1 MKNFLPAEDWRSRC
15 WDARTH
21 ESANINR
28 ASLFSSAFA
37 FSLSRFSYCTW
48 MIVIL
53 VFLTVSPFQ
62 VRAEGIMAGE
72 SLTLGRAVE
81 LALKNQPSINAGAA
95 SVRASEA
102 RIGQARSNYYPQ
114 LTASGN
120 YTRSS
125 TANGSNGISSNGA
138 TDHYSSNVS
147 LNQNVY
153 DFGRTS
159 SQVTIQKFNTQSAR
173 SDLQDTTDQVVF
185 NAKQAYYNLLE
196 TERAKAVAQEA
207 IVQFHK
213 HLDQARGFFEVGTKP
228 KFDVTKAEVDLSNA
242 RLNLIRAE
250 NNMNLARVTLNNA
263 MGLPDAPPYTLQDT
277 LTYVKYELAFEEAI
291 KKAESQR
298 ADLQSLR
305 YRESAS
311 KESISLAKK
320 GYLPSVSG
328 SAGYTFAGSG
338 FPLDDGWN
346 YGLSLNIPIFT
357 GFLTKYQVA
366 EAQANAD
373 TLRSNEQTLRQDILL
388 QVQRGYIALREAA
401 ESIQTTEL
409 SVRQAKENLDL
420 ANGRYEAGVGSPIE
434 VTDAVV
440 AYSDA
445 QLAYSRS
452 LYMYKI
458 AQATIE
464 RAIGERL

>member
-1 MKNFLPAEDWRSRC
+1 MKKLNCSTPAL
-15 WDARTH
+15 AV
-21 ESANINR
+21 
-28 ASLFSSAFA
+28 L
-37 FSLSRFSYCTW
+37 L
-48 MIVIL
+48 
-53 VFLTVSPFQ
+53 FLTLSPFQ
-62 VRAEGIMAGE
+62 ARAEGIMPGE
-72 SLTLGRAVE
+72 SLTLNRAVQI
-81 LALKNQPSINAGAA
+81 ALKNQPSIMAGAA
-95 SVRASEA
+95 SVRANEA

-114 LTASGN
+114 LAASGN

-125 TANGSNGISSNGA
+125 TPAGGNGFSGNNTS
-138 TDHYSSNVS
+138 DHYTSNVS

-159 SQVTIQKFNTQSAR
+159 SRVAIQKLNTQSAR
-173 SDLQDTTDQVVF
+173 SDLQDTVDQVVF

-196 TERAKAVAQEA
+196 TERAQVVARET
-207 IVQFHK
+207 IVQFER

-242 RLNLIRAE
+242 RLNLIKAE
-250 NNMNLARVTLNNA
+250 NTVSLARVALNNA
-263 MGLPDAPPYTLQDT
+263 IGLPDAPPYSLQDT
-277 LTYVKYELAFEEAI
+277 LSYVKYELPFEEAI

-305 YRESAS
+305 FRESAS

-320 GYLPSVSG
+320 GYLPDLSG
-328 SAGYTFAGSG
+328 GAGYTFAGSG
-338 FPLDDGWN
+338 FPLDEGWN
-346 YGLSLNIPIFT
+346 YGLTLSIPIFT

-373 TLRSNEQTLRQDILL
+373 TLRSDEQTLRQDILL
-388 QVQRGYIALREAA
+388 QVQRGYIVLREAV
-401 ESIQTTEL
+401 ESIHTAEL
-409 SVRQAKENLDL
+409 AIRQAKENLDL

-440 AYSDA
+440 AHSDA

-452 LYMYKI
+452 LYAYKI

-464 RAIGERL
+464 RAIGERP

>member
-1 MKNFLPAEDWRSRC
+1 MTKLDYSILAL
-15 WDARTH
+15 A
-21 ESANINR
+21 IL
-28 ASLFSSAFA
+28 LFFA
-37 FSLSRFSYCTW
+37 FTALRA
-48 MIVIL
+48 
-53 VFLTVSPFQ
+53 
-62 VRAEGIMAGE
+62 RAEGIAPGE
-72 SLTLGRAVE
+72 SLTLSRAVQI
-81 LALKNQPSINAGAA
+81 ALKNQPSIMSGVA

-114 LTASGN
+114 LAATGN

-125 TANGSNGISSNGA
+125 TPGSSNGISGNGA
-138 TDHYSSNVS
+138 NDHYSSNVF

-159 SQVTIQKFNTQSAR
+159 SQVAIQKFNTQSAR
-173 SDLQDTTDQVVF
+173 SELQNTTDQVVF

-207 IVQFHK
+207 TIQFEK

-250 NNMNLARVTLNNA
+250 NNVNLARVTLNNA

-277 LTYVKYELAFEEAI
+277 LSYVRYELPFEDAI

-305 YRESAS
+305 FRESAS
-311 KESISLAKK
+311 KESISLARK
-320 GYLPSVSG
+320 GYLPSLSG

-338 FPLDDGWN
+338 FPLDEGWN
-346 YGLSLNIPIFT
+346 YGLSLNVPIFT

-409 SVRQAKENLDL
+409 AVRQAKENLDL

-452 LYMYKI
+452 LYAYKI
-458 AQATIE
+458 ARATIE

>member
-1 MKNFLPAEDWRSRC
+1 MKKLNYSTLALAVLLFLA
-15 WDARTH
+15 
-21 ESANINR
+21 
-28 ASLFSSAFA
+28 L
-37 FSLSRFSYCTW
+37 
-48 MIVIL
+48 
-53 VFLTVSPFQ
+53 SPFR
-62 VRAEGIMAGE
+62 VRAEGIAPGE
-72 SLTLGRAVE
+72 SLTLSRAVQI
-81 LALKNQPSINAGAA
+81 ALKNQPSITAGAA

-114 LTASGN
+114 LAATGN

-125 TANGSNGISSNGA
+125 TPGGSNGAS
-138 TDHYSSNVS
+138 DHYSSNVS

-159 SQVTIQKFNTQSAR
+159 SQVAIQKFNTQSAR

-207 IVQFHK
+207 IVQFEK

-277 LTYVKYELAFEEAI
+277 LSYVKYELPFEDAI

-305 YRESAS
+305 FRESAS

-320 GYLPSVSG
+320 GYLPSLSG

-338 FPLDDGWN
+338 FPLDEGWN
-346 YGLSLNIPIFT
+346 YGLSLNLPIFT
-357 GFLTKYQVA
+357 GFLTRYQVA

-409 SVRQAKENLDL
+409 AVRQAKENLDL

-452 LYMYKI
+452 LYAYKI
-458 AQATIE
+458 AKATIE

>member
-1 MKNFLPAEDWRSRC
+1 MKKVL
-15 WDARTH
+15 
-21 ESANINR
+21 
-28 ASLFSSAFA
+28 
-37 FSLSRFSYCTW
+37 LSVLLLLC
-48 MIVIL
+48 
-53 VFLTVSPFQ
+53 VSPF
-62 VRAEGIMAGE
+62 MAGAE
-72 SLTLGRAVE
+72 DITTGEPLTLNRAIE

-95 SVRASEA
+95 GVRASEA
-102 RIGQARSNYYPQ
+102 RIGQARSNHFPQ
-114 LTASGN
+114 LTGSGD

-125 TANGSNGISSNGA
+125 AVSSSSGSSSSGA
-138 TDHYSSNVS
+138 TDHYSSTIS

-159 SQVTIQKFNTQSAR
+159 SQVTVQKLNTQSSR

-185 NAKQAYYNLLE
+185 NVRQAYYGLLE
-196 TERAKAVAQEA
+196 TERARIVAREAVT
-207 IVQFHK
+207 QFQK

-242 RLNLIRAE
+242 RLSLIRAE
-250 NNMNLARVTLNNA
+250 DAVDLARVTLNNA
-263 MGLPDAPPYTLQDT
+263 MGLSDVPKYTLQDT
-277 LTYVKYELAFEEAI
+277 LSFVKYELPFEQAI

-305 YRESAS
+305 S
-311 KESISLAKK
+311 KESATKESVSLAKK
-320 GYLPSVSG
+320 GYLPTISG
-328 SAGYTFAGSG
+328 SAGYTFAGAG
-338 FPLDDGWN
+338 FPLDHGWN
-346 YGLSLNIPIFT
+346 YGLSLSIPIFN

-373 TLRSNEQTLRQDILL
+373 TLRFNELTLRQDILL
-388 QVQRGYIALREAA
+388 QVQKGYIALRDAA

-409 SVRQAKENLDL
+409 TVKQAKENLEL
-420 ANGRYEAGVGSPIE
+420 ATGRYDAGVGSPIE

-452 LYMYKI
+452 LYAYKI

-464 RAIGERL
+464 RAIGER

>member
-1 MKNFLPAEDWRSRC
+1 MKKLNYSILALAILLFLAFT
-15 WDARTH
+15 AL
-21 ESANINR
+21 R
-28 ASLFSSAFA
+28 A
-37 FSLSRFSYCTW
+37 
-48 MIVIL
+48 
-53 VFLTVSPFQ
+53 
-62 VRAEGIMAGE
+62 RAEGIAPGE
-72 SLTLGRAVE
+72 SLTLSRAVQI
-81 LALKNQPSINAGAA
+81 ALKNQPSIMSGVA

-114 LTASGN
+114 LAATGN

-125 TANGSNGISSNGA
+125 TPGSSNGISGNGA
-138 TDHYSSNVS
+138 NDHYSSNVF

-159 SQVTIQKFNTQSAR
+159 SQVAIQKFNTQSAR
-173 SDLQDTTDQVVF
+173 SELQNTTDQVVF

-207 IVQFHK
+207 IIQFEK

-250 NNMNLARVTLNNA
+250 NNVNLARVTLNNA

-277 LTYVKYELAFEEAI
+277 LSYVRYELLFEDAI

-305 YRESAS
+305 FRESAS
-311 KESISLAKK
+311 KESISLARK
-320 GYLPSVSG
+320 GYLPSLSG

-338 FPLDDGWN
+338 FPLDEGWN
-346 YGLSLNIPIFT
+346 YGLSLNVPIFT

-409 SVRQAKENLDL
+409 AVRQAKENLDL

-452 LYMYKI
+452 LYAYKI
-458 AQATIE
+458 ARATIE